1 MRGKKRGGNGEER
14 RKKKRE
20 KEITVESV
28 RGKWEE
34 MMSSTGMEEVGKIG
48 MC

>member
-1 MRGKKRGGNGEER
+1 MAKKEER
-14 RKKKRE
+14 KKRE